1 MFCAYLGGVG
11 LIGVRI
17 SERIDLLRVAKSG
30 LPVEKRLRSQA
41 HLINHAA
48 AHPNSPKSPSIP
60 IQTLCAY
67 LGGVGLIGVRISE
80 RIDLLRVVRA
90 VYR

>member
-1 MFCAYLGGVG
+1 M
-11 LIGVRI
+11 
-17 SERIDLLRVAKSG
+17 
-30 LPVEKRLRSQA
+30 
-41 HLINHAA
+41 HLMNHAA
-48 AHPNSPKSPSIP
+48 AHSNSPKSPSIP
-60 IQTLCAY
+60 IQTFCAY